1 LRKSI
6 FAAPAESISKAR
18 SARADEVNRLRSL
31 LADCEVR
38 GAAKD
43 ARITRLFLQRRKL
56 MNALDKA
63 DPAAAKRLSEKFATE
78 NR

>member
-1 LRKSI
+1 MG
-6 FAAPAESISKAR
+6 
-18 SARADEVNRLRSL
+18 
-31 LADCEVR
+31 R

-43 ARITRLFLQRRKL
+43 ACRRACSFSAL